1 MRPTGVQWIIVM
13 SVLGVVLLVL
23 LSFGLLDVGMVPYS
37 KFKDLVQSGQVSSVT
52 FEGEQVTAS
61 MAGPDGQPK
70 SVRTVAVPNDP
81 SLVNMLQEKQITYG
95 AVQSNGCGSAT
106 VFTSLLMFSL
116 VAWFIMMR
124 PGNGAPPGVATFGK
138 SQAKLAPEEGTGV
151 TFKDVAGIDEA
162 EEELNEIVQ
171 FLKQPDRFT
180 RLGGKIPKGVL
191 LVGPPGTGKTLLAR
205 AVAGEAGVPFYSIS
219 GSDFVEMFVGVGAAR
234 VRDLFKN
241 AAERAPCIIFID
253 ELDAIGKAR
262 GASSP
267 VGGHDERE
275 QTLNQLL
282 VEMDGFDGRKGI
294 IIMAATN
301 RPETL
306 DPALLRAGRFD
317 RQVVVDRPDV
327 RGREAIL
334 QVHARG
340 LKLGPDVDLKV
351 VAQRTPGFSGADLA
365 NAMNEAALLAA
376 RRDAEGIA
384 MGDIEAAVERM
395 VVGLEKKSRRLSDQ
409 ERRVVAYHEAGH
421 AICGAVCPGSDTVS
435 KISIIPRGVG
445 ALGYTLHTPN
455 EDRYL
460 ISRQEL
466 KDRMVVLYG
475 GRVAEELIFSDFTSG
490 ASDDI
495 SKASDIARRMV
506 GQYGMSDVLGA
517 INYGADR
524 PNPFGIGEAGRDVAI
539 SPETARAIDGEVRR
553 LVDEAYGRA
562 RQIVTENR
570 DLLVEMADKLLVQE
584 VLDGDA
590 LKSYLVR
597 AAGKKGQS
605 GIRGLSSEPLPEG
618 LSVDE
623 PLPEEQTS

>member
-1 MRPTGVQWIIVM
+1 M

-37 KFKDLVQSGQVSSVT
+37 KFKDLVSSGQVSSVT

-495 SKASDIARRMV
+495 SKAS
-506 GQYGMSDVLGA
+506 
-517 INYGADR
+517 
-524 PNPFGIGEAGRDVAI
+524 
-539 SPETARAIDGEVRR
+539 
-553 LVDEAYGRA
+553 
-562 RQIVTENR
+562 
-570 DLLVEMADKLLVQE
+570 
-584 VLDGDA
+584 
-590 LKSYLVR
+590 
-597 AAGKKGQS
+597 
-605 GIRGLSSEPLPEG
+605 
-618 LSVDE
+618 
-623 PLPEEQTS
+623 

>member
-1 MRPTGVQWIIVM
+1 M

-37 KFKDLVQSGQVSSVT
+37 KFKDLISSGQVISVT

-61 MAGPDGQPK
+61 VPGTDGQPK

-81 SLVNMLQEKQITYG
+81 SLINMLQEKQITYG
-95 AVQSNGCGSAT
+95 AVQSNGCGGAT

-384 MGDIEAAVERM
+384 MADIEAAVERM

-421 AICGAVCPGSDTVS
+421 AICGAVCPASDTVS

-475 GRVAEELIFSDFTSG
+475 GRVAEELIFQDFTSG

-553 LVDEAYGRA
+553 LVDDAYGRA

-570 DLLVEMADKLLVQE
+570 ELLVEMADKLLVLE
-584 VLDGDA
+584 VLDGEA

-597 AAGKKGQS
+597 ASGKKGHS
-605 GIRGLSSEPLPEG
+605 GIRMAALDSEVLPDAPPPE
-618 LSVDE
+618 E
-623 PLPEEQTS
+623 QLPEEQTT